1 MYMNINSLCG
11 KCKYLK
17 KCHADKRIVIE
28 CKRYE
33 PTEEYEKFISE
44 VKKIL
49 GEMKP
54 QDRLNIQPYERMNDK
69 D

>member
-1 MYMNINSLCG
+1 MNINSLCG

-33 PTEEYEKFISE
+33 PTEEYEKIISE
-44 VKKIL
+44 VKK
-49 GEMKP
+49 
-54 QDRLNIQPYERMNDK
+54 Y
-69 D
+69 